1 MAGAG
6 AARPLVLPL
15 PEVDA
20 VTKGWTKRNSPWLLR
35 AAAATKSTGRYR
47 HNASMLNLGR
57 IRVCEMGP
65 LDRDRFTADRTA
77 TISVLGQPE
86 KVASIHTQ
94 GRGDS
99 KRIVARLESCGV
111 DMQIRF
117 YADAVSG
124 SASYSVMGGAKY
136 PILCV
141 RMILFNQRVRSS
153 FFFVTL
159 LSFRLQGCA
168 RRARR
173 SRAVARYRPS
183 GRCAVLF
190 RSCLC
195 ACLLGIDRFHTC
207 ACRACRWEE
216 KKDLGFAAKWSSR
229 AASSL
234 SLRASHVPPLAFRFA
249 HLLASVDAIWF
260 RLRLLQA
267 CGVAYAL
274 WK

>member
-1 MAGAG
+1 MGGRGLGGVHFDHAPVKDGRDDYPPRCRSLSASFVLERKTLDSTFGVARVCYTKKKSLGNSPKMALAGAG
-6 AARPLVLPL
+6 RPVVMPL

-20 VTKGWTKRNSPWLLR
+20 ATRGWTKRNNQWLLR

-47 HNASMLNLGR
+47 HNAAMLYLGR
-57 IRVCEMGP
+57 IRLYEMGP

-136 PILCV
+136 PISCV

-153 FFFVTL
+153 LFFV
-159 LSFRLQGCA
+159 
-168 RRARR
+168 
-173 SRAVARYRPS
+173 
-183 GRCAVLF
+183 
-190 RSCLC
+190 
-195 ACLLGIDRFHTC
+195 
-207 ACRACRWEE
+207 
-216 KKDLGFAAKWSSR
+216 
-229 AASSL
+229 
-234 SLRASHVPPLAFRFA
+234 
-249 HLLASVDAIWF
+249 
-260 RLRLLQA
+260 
-267 CGVAYAL
+267 
-274 WK
+274 

>member
-20 VTKGWTKRNSPWLLR
+20 VTKGWTKRNNPWLLR

-47 HNASMLNLGR
+47 HNAAMLYLGR
-57 IRVCEMGP
+57 IRVYEMGP

-136 PILCV
+136 PISCV

-153 FFFVTL
+153 LFLCDTAFL
-159 LSFRLQGCA
+159 PSPGL
-168 RRARR
+168 
-173 SRAVARYRPS
+173 RPPCTTQS
-183 GRCAVLF
+183 SRCALSTK
-190 RSCLC
+190 RSTRCTLP
-195 ACLLGIDRFHTC
+195 L
-207 ACRACRWEE
+207 
-216 KKDLGFAAKWSSR
+216 
-229 AASSL
+229 L
-234 SLRASHVPPLAFRFA
+234 SLRVPSGDRSLPYMRLSCLSSGEEKGSRLTSEMVIPFCLLSLIACFARSTTGFQVCTPPRF
-249 HLLASVDAIWF
+249 
-260 RLRLLQA
+260 
-267 CGVAYAL
+267 C
-274 WK
+274 